1 MFHALRV
8 DVDYLKFRS
17 GQLQICRQFMA
28 QRGVMEVMTPLLRRF
43 TGTDPHVDSFRVGD
57 YYLQTSPE
65 LSMKILLA
73 HSSGDIYQLSPVF
86 RDEPVQGPYHQ
97 SEFLMLEW
105 YRLNMNE
112 RELAQE
118 VVELIQRLG
127 VNYNAEYHDLRG
139 LFLSFYKEDL
149 WLISDDVLVM
159 LTKTHVDVSC
169 DLHRQD
175 HIDLLIDH
183 MIRILNIPLLV
194 ITGFPKSMQLMARF
208 DQVQEIAK
216 RFEVYVRGYEI
227 ANGFYELNDA
237 SAQRE
242 RMVKDNQLRTV
253 LKKPVVELDEEFL
266 LAVGRLPDCSG
277 VALGLDRLTWLL
289 LD

>member
-1 MFHALRV
+1 
-8 DVDYLKFRS
+8 
-17 GQLQICRQFMA
+17 
-28 QRGVMEVMTPLLRRF
+28 
-43 TGTDPHVDSFRVGD
+43 
-57 YYLQTSPE
+57 
-65 LSMKILLA
+65 
-73 HSSGDIYQLSPVF
+73 
-86 RDEPVQGPYHQ
+86 
-97 SEFLMLEW
+97 
-105 YRLNMNE
+105 
-112 RELAQE
+112 
-118 VVELIQRLG
+118 
-127 VNYNAEYHDLRG
+127 
-139 LFLSFYKEDL
+139 
-149 WLISDDVLVM
+149 
-159 LTKTHVDVSC
+159 
-169 DLHRQD
+169 
-175 HIDLLIDH
+175 

-242 RMVKDNQLRTV
+242 RMVKDNQLRTA